1 MANFYHPKQVYN
13 MVSQQSLTELF
24 SQQHNWQDRYRQL
37 ILLAKQLP
45 DFPPDQKT
53 EGNQV
58 NGCENRVWLTY
69 QKQADGTFIFQGDSE
84 GRIVKGLLAILILIA
99 NNKNAMQIHAIDFP
113 ALFKEL
119 KIAQELS
126 QSRQQ
131 GLAKL
136 IERIESIK

>member
-53 EGNQV
+53 EENQV

-99 NNKNAMQIHAIDFP
+99 NNKNAG
-113 ALFKEL
+113 KS
-119 KIAQELS
+119 IA
-126 QSRQQ
+126 
-131 GLAKL
+131 
-136 IERIESIK
+136 

>member
-1 MANFYHPKQVYN
+1 

-99 NNKNAMQIHAIDFP
+99 NNKNATQIHAIDFP